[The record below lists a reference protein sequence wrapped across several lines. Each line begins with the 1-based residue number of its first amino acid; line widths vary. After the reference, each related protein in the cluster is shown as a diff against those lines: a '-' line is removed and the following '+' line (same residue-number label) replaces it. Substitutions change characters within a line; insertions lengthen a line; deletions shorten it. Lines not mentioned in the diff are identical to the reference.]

1 MWPVLITLLVAGLLA
16 LNFWRWRR
24 SLAMRGELER
34 VKKALAGSE
43 ERHRETEFEA
53 HAQLQTLF
61 NSMAEGV
68 MLLDPQGRIQLLN
81 QSLERQFNLALDVR
95 GLTVLE
101 ALRRPELASL
111 IGRLKTA
118 RQVVSVEIELDGASP
133 RALEANA
140 ASILDRDGQ
149 PRGTILVFHDLT
161 RIRQLENTRREF
173 IANVSHEL
181 RTPLSLI
188 KGYAETLLSG
198 AKDDPEVTVRF
209 LQKIER
215 HSDRLN
221 SLIEDLLTISK
232 LESGQVSLHWSP
244 VDLRE
249 FSSRQVEELQQR
261 AAAKNVTIINT
272 IPPGLRGTAD
282 LDRLQQVFFNLLDN
296 AIKYGRTGGRVTLDG
311 RATPD
316 EKVQLCVSDD
326 GPGIPPDA
334 KARVF
339 ERFFRVDKARSRDS
353 GGTGLGLSIVK
364 HIVQSHGGEVWV
376 ESEPGRGASFFFTLP
391 KA

>member
-16 LNFWRWRR
+16 LHFWRWRR

-34 VKKALAGSE
+34 VKKALAESE

-161 RIRQLENTRREF
+161 RIRQVLFNVVSNASKFTKQGKITVEISRRSEEGRDWISF
-173 IANVSHEL
+173 
-181 RTPLSLI
+181 RLS
-188 KGYAETLLSG
+188 E
-198 AKDDPEVTVRF
+198 
-209 LQKIER
+209 
-215 HSDRLN
+215 
-221 SLIEDLLTISK
+221 
-232 LESGQVSLHWSP
+232 W
-244 VDLRE
+244 
-249 FSSRQVEELQQR
+249 
-261 AAAKNVTIINT
+261 
-272 IPPGLRGTAD
+272 
-282 LDRLQQVFFNLLDN
+282 
-296 AIKYGRTGGRVTLDG
+296 
-311 RATPD
+311 
-316 EKVQLCVSDD
+316 
-326 GPGIPPDA
+326 
-334 KARVF
+334 
-339 ERFFRVDKARSRDS
+339 
-353 GGTGLGLSIVK
+353 
-364 HIVQSHGGEVWV
+364 
-376 ESEPGRGASFFFTLP
+376 
-391 KA
+391 